1 MSPPCYVFFDVDD
14 TLIEWTVSWPDA
26 FTHAA
31 REVGVAVSPEESL
44 AALKTALSTGL
55 YTDLVH
61 RHADD
66 EDDRAFWLAYD
77 GRLLEI
83 LGVKQGL
90 RQATERI
97 VATLTHPDS
106 RRLYAD
112 VPDVLRSLSHNGA
125 KLGIVTGRPRAAP
138 ELEAL
143 GVRSYF
149 HPVIDAFA
157 ARSGKDEGHMFHLA
171 AEAAAKYDAPAWH
184 VGDNYD
190 LDVLGAR
197 AAGLRPVLL
206 DRTGAHEE
214 VDCPRIESL
223 GELPP
228 LLLET
233 TG

>member
-1 MSPPCYVFFDVDD
+1 MSAPCYVFFDVDD
-14 TLIEWTVSWPDA
+14 TLIEWTVSWPEA

-31 REVGVAVSPEESL
+31 REVGVSVSPEESL
-44 AALKTALSTGL
+44 AALKTALFTGI
-55 YTDLVH
+55 YTDLIH
-61 RHADD
+61 DYADD

-77 GRLLEI
+77 GRVLET

-90 RQATERI
+90 RQATER
-97 VATLTHPDS
+97 VVELLTHPAS
-106 RRLYAD
+106 RRLFAD
-112 VPDVLRSLSHNGA
+112 VPGALDSLSQAGA

-138 ELEAL
+138 DLEAL
-143 GVRSYF
+143 GVRRCF
-149 HPVIDAFA
+149 HPLIDAFA

-171 AEAAAKYDAPAWH
+171 AEAAAAHDAPAWH

-223 GELPP
+223 SELPS
-228 LLLET
+228 LLLEIT
-233 TG
+233 E

>member
-1 MSPPCYVFFDVDD
+1 MSAPCYVFFDVDD

-26 FTHAA
+26 FRQAA
-31 REVGVAVSPEESL
+31 REVGVAVQPDESL
-44 AALKTALSTGL
+44 AALTTALSTF

-77 GRLLEI
+77 GRVLET
-83 LGVKQGL
+83 LGVKRDL
-90 RQATERI
+90 TQATER
-97 VATLTHPDS
+97 VVELLTHPTC
-106 RRLYAD
+106 RRLFAD
-112 VPDVLRSLSHNGA
+112 VPDVLDSLSQAGA
-125 KLGIVTGRPRAAP
+125 KLGIVTGRPLAEP
-138 ELEAL
+138 DLEAL

-149 HPVIDAFA
+149 HPLIDAFA

-171 AEAAAKYDAPAWH
+171 AEAAAKDDAPAWH
-184 VGDNYD
+184 VGDSYD

-223 GELPP
+223 SELRS
-228 LLLET
+228 LLLENT
-233 TG
+233 E

>member
-14 TLIEWTVSWPDA
+14 TLIEWTVSWPEA
-26 FTHAA
+26 FVRAA
-31 REVGVAVSPEESL
+31 REVGVAVSPDASL
-44 AALKTALSTGL
+44 AALNTALSTF

-66 EDDRAFWLAYD
+66 EDDRGFWLAYD
-77 GRLLEI
+77 GRVLET
-83 LGVKQGL
+83 LGVKRGL
-90 RQATERI
+90 RQATERVVEI
-97 VATLTHPDS
+97 LTHPDS

-112 VPDVLRSLSHNGA
+112 VPDVLRGLSHNGA
-125 KLGIVTGRPRAAP
+125 KLGIITGRPRAAP
-138 ELEAL
+138 DLEAL

-149 HPVIDAFA
+149 HLLIDAFA

-171 AEAAAKYDAPAWH
+171 AEAAAKDDVPAWH
-184 VGDNYD
+184 IGDSYHA
-190 LDVLGAR
+190 DVLGAR

-223 GELPP
+223 SELPS
-228 LLLET
+228 LLLGITE
-233 TG
+233 

>member
-1 MSPPCYVFFDVDD
+1 MIPRCYVFFDIDD

-31 REVGVAVSPEESL
+31 REVGVAVSPDESL
-44 AALKTALSTGL
+44 AALKTALATF
-55 YTDLVH
+55 YTDLVR

-66 EDDRAFWLAYD
+66 IGDRAFWLAHN
-77 GRLLEI
+77 GRVLEA

-90 RQATERI
+90 RQATER
-97 VATLTHPDS
+97 VVDLLTHPTS
-106 RRLYAD
+106 RRLFAD
-112 VPDVLRSLSHNGA
+112 VPDLLDSLSQSGA
-125 KLGIVTGRPRAAP
+125 KLGIVTGRPRAEP
-138 ELEAL
+138 DLEAL

-149 HPVIDAFA
+149 HPLIDAFS

-171 AEAAAKYDAPAWH
+171 AEAAAAHDAPAWH
-184 VGDNYD
+184 VGDSYD

-206 DRTGAHEE
+206 DRTGAREE
-214 VDCPRIESL
+214 VDCPRIETL
-223 GELPP
+223 RQLPS